1 MAFVFRFQQIL
12 EICIHEENE
21 VKTRLAMKDGQIN
34 AVKAEISKFKDEYAQ
49 ALEQKALDLQ
59 AGEMMRVQMY
69 PAYLTRLQRAWEY
82 QEEELERLEK
92 QRQKIFDE
100 LMIKRRNRMTYEKMR
115 EKDEAAYKKEMLK
128 KEQKRLDEYGNRLKR
143 SAGDDDDA

>member
-1 MAFVFRFQQIL
+1 MAFVFRFQKVL

-21 VKTRLAMKDGQIN
+21 VKTRLAQKDGQIA
-34 AVKAEISKFKDEYAQ
+34 AVKAEIKKFKDEYAV
-49 ALEQKALDLQ
+49 ALEHKAADLQ

-69 PAYLTRLQRAWEY
+69 PAYLTRLQRAWEF

-128 KEQKRLDEYGNRLKR
+128 KEQKRLDEYGNRLKKT
-143 SAGDDDDA
+143 AGDYDDA

>member
-128 KEQKRLDEYGNRLKR
+128 KEQKRLDEYGNRLKK

>member
-1 MAFVFRFQQIL
+1 MAFVFHFQQIL